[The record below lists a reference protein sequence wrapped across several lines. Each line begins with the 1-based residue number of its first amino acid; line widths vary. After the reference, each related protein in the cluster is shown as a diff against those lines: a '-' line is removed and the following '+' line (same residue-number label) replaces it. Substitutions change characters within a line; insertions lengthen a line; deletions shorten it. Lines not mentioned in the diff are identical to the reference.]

1 MMSHTLPTSD
11 ILIIGAGPTGLTL
24 AHELLRHGVKPHLI
38 EKTPLASPNTKALG
52 VMARTLELLAPSG
65 ITQEMLALGVSVPT
79 FSAWSSGRQLARF
92 DFANGIESPYPFILM
107 IPQHTTETIL
117 TAHIVRQG
125 GTVERGVELVS
136 LSQQADG
143 VEVVLRHVDG
153 AEERTWT
160 RWLIG
165 CDGAHSTVRRLLGAP
180 FVGTTVEQ
188 SFTTG
193 NVRMHWNLPHDQA
206 LAYLNRGRLIT
217 YFPLPDGHHRFII
230 AYQPGEAP
238 QGEVTLEEI
247 QHAIDTCGPTGA
259 RASHPSWLA
268 RYHVHQRK
276 VDPYVHQRVM
286 LAGDAAHIH
295 SPLGAQGMNTGMQDA
310 MNLAWKLALVVQG
323 RAPVRLLESY
333 QIERAAVGTRL
344 LQDDELL
351 TRQAFMHHPLATAT
365 RDRVAPCLA
374 QLPQTQQFITNTAA
388 ELSISYHHGP
398 LVSEYRGEKVKSA
411 QTGKVK
417 VGDRAPDSPISP
429 GKQAATR
436 QLYNLLTGT
445 RHALLIFT
453 QKLDKARSRELQ
465 SQLSHWRDLLDVYP
479 ILRQDME
486 DEGEKTL
493 YDPDGVLAERYGI
506 ADEGLVL
513 IRPDGYISFR
523 SQPIAGEPLQHYLRA
538 HFSLQ
543 HAHGNGF

>member
-1 MMSHTLPTSD
+1 MSHTLPTTN
-11 ILIIGAGPTGLTL
+11 ILIVGAGPTGLTL
-24 AHELLRHGVKPHLI
+24 AHELLRHGIKPRLI
-38 EKTPLASPNTKALG
+38 EKTPRASPNTKALG

-65 ITQEMLALGVSVPT
+65 ITQEMLAQGLKVPIFSV
-79 FSAWSSGRQLARF
+79 FSQGRQLARF

-107 IPQHTTETIL
+107 IPQHTTEGIL
-117 TAHIVRQG
+117 TEHLVRKG
-125 GTVERGVELVS
+125 GTIERGVELVS
-136 LSQQADG
+136 LTQRADG
-143 VEVVLRHVDG
+143 VEAVLRHTDG
-153 AEERTWT
+153 SEERTWT
-160 RWLIG
+160 SFLIG
-165 CDGAHSTVRRLLGAP
+165 CDGAHSTVRHLLGAP

-193 NVRMHWNLPHDQA
+193 NVRMHWDLPHDQA

-247 QHAIDTCGPTGA
+247 QRAIDTCGPKGS
-259 RASHPSWLA
+259 RASDPGFLA

-276 VDPYVHQRVM
+276 VEHYVHQRVI
-286 LAGDAAHIH
+286 LVGDAAHIH

-323 RAPVRLLESY
+323 RAPTCLLESY
-333 QIERAAVGTRL
+333 QIERAEVGTRL

-351 TRQAFMHHPLATAT
+351 TRQTFMHHPLATAT
-365 RDRVAPCLA
+365 RDCTAKCLT
-374 QLPQTQQFITNTAA
+374 QLPQTQQVITSTAA
-388 ELSISYHHGP
+388 ELRISYHHGP
-398 LVSEYRGEKVKSA
+398 LVSEYRGEQVKSA
-411 QTGKVK
+411 SSGVK
-417 VGDRAPDSPISP
+417 VGDRAPNGPISP
-429 GKQAATR
+429 GKRTAPR
-436 QLYNLLTGT
+436 KLYDLLTGT
-445 RHALLIFT
+445 RHALLIFV
-453 QKLDKARSRELQ
+453 QKLDEARSREVQ
-465 SQLSHWRDLLDVYP
+465 SQLSDWRDQLDVYP
-479 ILRQDME
+479 IRRLDP
-486 DEGEKTL
+486 DGEGEQTL

-523 SQPIAGEPLQHYLRA
+523 SQPIAGEPLQRYLRA

-543 HAHGNGF
+543 YAS